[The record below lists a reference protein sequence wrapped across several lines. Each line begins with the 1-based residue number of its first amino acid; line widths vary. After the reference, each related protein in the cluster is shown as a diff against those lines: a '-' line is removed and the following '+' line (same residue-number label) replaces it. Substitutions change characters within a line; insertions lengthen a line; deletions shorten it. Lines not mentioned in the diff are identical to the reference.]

1 MIISASRRTDIAAFY
16 SQWFMN
22 RIRAGSVQVRNPF
35 NARQIKEVSLKPDDV
50 DVIVFWTRNPAKM
63 MKHLDELDDNGFRY
77 YFQFTITGFPRLIEK
92 SVPSMEKAVEMFG
105 ALSERL
111 SPERVI
117 WRFDP
122 ILLNT
127 LVDENE
133 HLKLFQD
140 IAEQLEG
147 FTKRVVIS
155 FADYYGKVSR
165 NLNRLTHPI
174 DGNKI
179 KFSDITQDQQ
189 TLEPFVTD
197 LVQVAQ
203 QHKLEIQSC
212 AEDIDLAHLGI
223 PDGKCIDDSLINQT
237 FGLNL
242 DVKKDKGQRKSCGCI
257 QSIDIGQYN
266 TCLHGCSYC
275 YATYS
280 STWAQKNWN
289 KHDENSPLL
298 ISN

>member
-35 NARQIKEVSLKPDDV
+35 NAKQIKEVSLKRDDV

-63 MKHLDELDDNGFRY
+63 MEHLDELDGNGFRY
-77 YFQFTITGFPRLIEK
+77 YFQFTITGFPRQIEK
-92 SVPSMEKAVEMFG
+92 SVPNMEKAVEMFC
-105 ALSERL
+105 ALSKRL

-127 LVDENE
+127 LVDESE
-133 HLKLFQD
+133 HQRLFKE

-147 FTKRVVIS
+147 FTQRVVIS
-155 FADYYGKVSR
+155 FADIYRKVSR
-165 NLNRLTHPI
+165 NLNRLTHSI
-174 DGNKI
+174 DGQKI
-179 KFSDITQDQQ
+179 NFYDITQELG
-189 TLEPFVTD
+189 TLEPFVTE
-197 LVQVAQ
+197 LVQIAEEHQ
-203 QHKLEIQSC
+203 LEIQSC

-223 PDGKCIDDSLINQT
+223 PDGKCIDDTLINQT

-242 DVKKDKGQRKSCGCI
+242 GVKKDKGQRKSCGCV

-275 YATYS
+275 YATYNP
-280 STWAQKNWN
+280 TLAQQNWQ
-289 KHDENSPLL
+289 KHDENSSFL
-298 ISN
+298 IN